1 MAVSAKLSLRKALAQ
16 SDLIDPL
23 GLSPFVALH
32 LAEPDRIHVRRTG
45 AVGFVETLEA
55 PSLDDPGWVFV
66 SFAHLQDCLRVIETD
81 EIEILTLAHGG
92 TLLRSA
98 SSDYQTELQVH
109 TVDRSRS
116 GFKRHTAG
124 DIFQVLE
131 PNWLGGLNVRPFTLA
146 QAPTVIRETLI
157 LPTHSGTIAWTNTY
171 APGLPSH
178 PRESFLK
185 AVSSLDKCVM
195 ELTVNGF
202 YRAQLDEVNLFI
214 ASHQAVI
221 APGPLQGPVEDG
233 DVELPAGRFILALDK
248 AAGHAAPGASIKVS
262 PRVGV
267 STKDIYSNPSTWS
280 LGDTDPFPAITFS
293 PKTARLLVDA
303 LGQAEGEKLTLVR
316 IAGYRDLFRV
326 TRGGCSVSFRVI
338 LTS

>member
-32 LAEPDRIHVRRTG
+32 LGEPDRIHVRRTG

-55 PSLDDPGWVFV
+55 PALDDTGWVFV
-66 SFAHLQDCLRVIETD
+66 SFSHLQDCLRVIETD
-81 EIEILTLAHGG
+81 EIEVMSLPHGG

-124 DIFQVLE
+124 ETFQALE
-131 PNWLGGLNVRPFTLA
+131 PNWLGGLNVKPFTLS
-146 QAPTVIRETLI
+146 QAPTVVGDILT
-157 LPTHSGTIAWTNTY
+157 LPTHSGTITWTNTY

-185 AVSSLDKCVM
+185 AVSGLDKCPM

-202 YRAQLDEVNLFI
+202 YRAQLDEVNLYI
-214 ASHQAVI
+214 ASHQALA
-221 APGPLQGPVEDG
+221 APGPLLGPVEDG
-233 DVELPAGRFILALDK
+233 DVALPAGRLLLALDK

-262 PRVGV
+262 PRIGV
-267 STKDIYSNPSTWS
+267 HTRDIYSNPSTWS
-280 LGDTDPFPAITFS
+280 LGDTEPFPAITFS
-293 PKTARLLVDA
+293 PKTAKLLVDA
-303 LGQAEGEKLTLVR
+303 LGQAEGESITLVR

-338 LTS
+338 LQ